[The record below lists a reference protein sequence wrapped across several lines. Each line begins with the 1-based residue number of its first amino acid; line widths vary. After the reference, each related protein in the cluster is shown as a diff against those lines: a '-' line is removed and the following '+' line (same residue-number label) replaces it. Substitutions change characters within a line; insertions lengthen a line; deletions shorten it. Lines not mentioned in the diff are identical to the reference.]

1 MSTRTEQEIFDELAG
16 LCAAPGYVHAIAFL
30 CFRDNMLKYSG
41 DMTAED
47 MQPLFS
53 KDRLIRTEISTL
65 LGLTLKHD
73 IDFTPPTPQVVE
85 KYIEATE
92 TLLAEFHHA
101 MMASIFQG
109 LDPSSVS
116 DGGIDPFYSGTALR
130 EPIFYGGESAYSFQ
144 YRDFSP
150 AKYGRDTQW
159 MVANKGFS
167 IQDARNVV
175 HTILQLQNE
184 KAHTTFEAMWGTA
197 PDTWSLLP
205 IYSFTVRDVADRASM
220 DSMLVERI
228 LGAFTVSADERN
240 DKFQELHDFN
250 VANATPLIRTPEGN
264 YLLFQVYSLVE
275 ALYES
280 PFYWMGADKAYVSTA
295 MENRGLFTEQ
305 FAIKR
310 LEHVFGL
317 GNVLFNIDIFE
328 SKGRRL
334 GEIDVLVF
342 FGNRALVLQAKSKR
356 LTAEARRGNDLKIKD
371 DFKKSVQ
378 DSSDQAYRCA
388 ELLEEGKCL
397 FKDASGTEIFLP
409 TNLKRIYVLCLIS
422 DHYPALSFQARQ
434 FLNFTPTATISP
446 PFVIDVFALDAMTEM
461 LSSPLQFLSYVD
473 RRTGYTDKLMAPSEL
488 TILSYH
494 LKQNLWVEDGQD
506 FITLGDDISADLD
519 VAMLV
524 RRDGIDG
531 QATPDG
537 ILTRLASTALG
548 SIIKV
553 IENRPDPATIDL
565 GFMLLTLSESTVDE
579 INTGIEKITKLALRD
594 GKPHNL
600 VVGIGAG
607 KTGLTIHCN
616 NNPVDVAGPNLQRHC
631 HDRKYT
637 QRAQTWY
644 GICIQPSDRS
654 LRFGI
659 NLDFAWEHSD
669 KMDTR
674 TKIFSKPSKFENLPG
689 SPGKKRRKV
698 GRNESCPCGSG
709 KKFKKCCIE

>member
-280 PFYWMGADKAYVSTA
+280 PFYWMGADKAYVLS
-295 MENRGLFTEQ
+295 
-305 FAIKR
+305 
-310 LEHVFGL
+310 
-317 GNVLFNIDIFE
+317 
-328 SKGRRL
+328 
-334 GEIDVLVF
+334 
-342 FGNRALVLQAKSKR
+342 
-356 LTAEARRGNDLKIKD
+356 
-371 DFKKSVQ
+371 
-378 DSSDQAYRCA
+378 
-388 ELLEEGKCL
+388 
-397 FKDASGTEIFLP
+397 
-409 TNLKRIYVLCLIS
+409 LI
-422 DHYPALSFQARQ
+422 H
-434 FLNFTPTATISP
+434 I
-446 PFVIDVFALDAMTEM
+446 
-461 LSSPLQFLSYVD
+461 
-473 RRTGYTDKLMAPSEL
+473 
-488 TILSYH
+488 
-494 LKQNLWVEDGQD
+494 
-506 FITLGDDISADLD
+506 
-519 VAMLV
+519 
-524 RRDGIDG
+524 
-531 QATPDG
+531 
-537 ILTRLASTALG
+537 
-548 SIIKV
+548 
-553 IENRPDPATIDL
+553 
-565 GFMLLTLSESTVDE
+565 
-579 INTGIEKITKLALRD
+579 
-594 GKPHNL
+594 
-600 VVGIGAG
+600 
-607 KTGLTIHCN
+607 
-616 NNPVDVAGPNLQRHC
+616 
-631 HDRKYT
+631 
-637 QRAQTWY
+637 
-644 GICIQPSDRS
+644 
-654 LRFGI
+654 
-659 NLDFAWEHSD
+659 
-669 KMDTR
+669 
-674 TKIFSKPSKFENLPG
+674 
-689 SPGKKRRKV
+689 
-698 GRNESCPCGSG
+698 
-709 KKFKKCCIE
+709 